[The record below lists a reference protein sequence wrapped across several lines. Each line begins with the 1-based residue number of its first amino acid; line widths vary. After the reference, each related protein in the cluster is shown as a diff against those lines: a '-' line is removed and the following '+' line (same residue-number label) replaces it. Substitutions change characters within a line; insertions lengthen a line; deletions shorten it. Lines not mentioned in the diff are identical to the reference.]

1 MSDKPDETATLNK
14 AKRVDRIFKA
24 CATGAGILILLALAA
39 VTLFLILR
47 AFPAFTGDSDSR
59 TQAILSLSGGRASS
73 FLGYVGPLVFGTIL
87 IAGLALLLAFPV
99 SLGIALFIGYY
110 APNRLSTLL
119 STVIDLLAAVP
130 SVIYGLW
137 GALVLVP
144 NITGFWRWVSVHLG
158 WIPLFT
164 GPAAAP
170 ARSVATVA
178 LVLAVMILP
187 IITSVT
193 RDILIQAPRL
203 QQEAALALGAT
214 KWEMIRLAVLPF
226 GRSGI
231 ISASMLGLGR
241 ALGETMAVLMI
252 LSPGFSYS
260 LRLLQASKSQTIAA
274 NIAAQFPEADSQG
287 VALLVATGLVLF
299 IITFIVNYLAR
310 RITAKAGA

>member
-1 MSDKPDETATLNK
+1 MSEKPDEAATLNK

-47 AFPAFTGDSDSR
+47 AFPAFTGDTDSR

-73 FLGYVGPLVFGTIL
+73 FLGYVGPLVFGTVL

-110 APNRLSTLL
+110 APARLSTLL

-144 NITGFWRWVSVHLG
+144 NITGFWRWLSVHLG
-158 WIPLFT
+158 WIPLFS

-231 ISASMLGLGR
+231 ISASML
-241 ALGETMAVLMI
+241 
-252 LSPGFSYS
+252 
-260 LRLLQASKSQTIAA
+260 
-274 NIAAQFPEADSQG
+274 
-287 VALLVATGLVLF
+287 
-299 IITFIVNYLAR
+299 
-310 RITAKAGA
+310 